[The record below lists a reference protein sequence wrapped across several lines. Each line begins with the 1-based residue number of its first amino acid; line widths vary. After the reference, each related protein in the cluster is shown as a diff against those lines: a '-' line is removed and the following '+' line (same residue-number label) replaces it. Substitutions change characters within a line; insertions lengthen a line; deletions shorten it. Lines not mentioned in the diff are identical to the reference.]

1 MSKNNMES
9 EEIMEMDKANKELIK
24 SLIEI
29 IESIAGNGSNE
40 M

>member
-1 MSKNNMES
+1 MES
-9 EEIMEMDKANKELIK
+9 EDRLKMDKANKELIK

-29 IESIAGNGSNE
+29 IESIAGDGSNE